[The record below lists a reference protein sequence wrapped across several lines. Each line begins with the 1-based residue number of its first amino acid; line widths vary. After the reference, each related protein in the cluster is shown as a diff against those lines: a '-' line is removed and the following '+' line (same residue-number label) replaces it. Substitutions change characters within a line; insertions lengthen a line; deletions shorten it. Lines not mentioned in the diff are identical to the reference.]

1 MYLEH
6 FSEKI
11 QENGSWKME
20 IDRTECEQDLEE
32 CIQYFRQRPVYHKL
46 FAKVRDKYRSLGH
59 FGGAVQLSGL
69 TPEECRQLGGF
80 FQKDFEGKKTVS
92 ISAAAMEK
100 ALERSRFS
108 GLKWETVLQN
118 YFQEELVGK
127 KDQRQQENALR
138 EQFFERIIA
147 VYPDNPG
154 SVWLKEVLSTKGE
167 GYLLLMKQ
175 YGEQHQKLRENLTLL
190 MQAIPRLPF
199 LTDGDGRESCELL
212 AVFAAETTG
221 DPHFFDMGTLGEQ
234 LLTAFLKRYIPRP
247 SATAVLTEGER
258 AEICGNEGIF
268 GSEEREEVS
277 DDGDIC
283 RPEER
288 EEDSDDGE
296 VVGIE
301 DAAKVLGKAVAFRTE
316 EKAELLYRAGLV
328 RDELSN
334 NTLVYGIIGIG
345 RDGKRHEGIS
355 GFLKRK
361 EPLQLT
367 LLTMRKLT
375 QVHPQKEKRV
385 YIVENPAV
393 FAKIMKAWP
402 EAAVLC
408 GNGQIRLATLILLDL
423 FDKETTFLYAGD
435 YDPEG
440 LQIAQ
445 RLKERYGERLQLWKY
460 RREFYEKYQSDVRI
474 PEKSLQKLRHIY
486 LQELQDIR
494 QAMLQQKKAAYQE
507 AMLEEYLGGRQLSCP
522 AMDMAM
528 IYQ

>member
-1 MYLEH
+1 
-6 FSEKI
+6 
-11 QENGSWKME
+11 ME
-20 IDRTECEQDLEE
+20 IGRAECEKDLEE

-46 FAKVRDKYRSLGH
+46 FVKVWDKYRSLGH
-59 FGGAVQLSGL
+59 FGGTVQLSGL

-80 FQKDFEGKKTVS
+80 FQKDFERKKTVS

-127 KDQRQQENALR
+127 KEQRQQENALR
-138 EQFFERIIA
+138 EQFFEKVIA
-147 VYPDNPG
+147 VYPGNPG
-154 SVWLKEVLSTKGE
+154 SAWLREVLSTKGE

-175 YGEQHQKLRENLTLL
+175 YGEQPGKLRENLTLL

-199 LTDGDGRESCELL
+199 LADEAGEGSCELL

-221 DPHFFDMGTLGEQ
+221 DPHFFDMGTPGEQ
-234 LLTAFLKRYIPRP
+234 LLTAFLKSYIPRP
-247 SATAVLTEGER
+247 SATAVPAEGER
-258 AEICGNEGIF
+258 AEICGNEEIF
-268 GSEEREEVS
+268 GPEEREEVS
-277 DDGDIC
+277 DDGD
-283 RPEER
+283 
-288 EEDSDDGE
+288 

-301 DAAKVLGKAVAFRTE
+301 DAAKVPEKAVAFRTE
-316 EKAELLYRAGLV
+316 EKAELLYKAGLV

-345 RDGKRHEGIS
+345 RDGERHEGIS
-355 GFLKRK
+355 GFLKRR

-367 LLTMRKLT
+367 LLTMRKLA
-375 QVHPQKEKRV
+375 QVRPQKGKRV

-393 FAKIMKAWP
+393 FAKLMRAWP
-402 EAAVLC
+402 EAAILC
-408 GNGQIRLATLILLDL
+408 GNGQVRLATLILLEL
-423 FDKETTFLYAGD
+423 FDRETTFLYAGD

-460 RREFYEKYQSDVRI
+460 RKDLYEKYRSDVKI
-474 PEKSLQKLRHIY
+474 PEKSLQKLKHIY
-486 LQELQDIR
+486 LKELQELK

-507 AMLEEYLGGRQLSCP
+507 AMLEEYLRDQ
-522 AMDMAM
+522 
-528 IYQ
+528 

>member
-1 MYLEH
+1 
-6 FSEKI
+6 
-11 QENGSWKME
+11 ME
-20 IDRTECEQDLEE
+20 IDRTECEKDLEE

-46 FAKVRDKYRSLGH
+46 FAKMWDKYRSLGH

-80 FQKDFEGKKTVS
+80 FQKDFERKKTVS

-100 ALERSRFS
+100 ALEKSRFS

-127 KDQRQQENALR
+127 KEQRQQENALR

-147 VYPDNPG
+147 VYPGNPG
-154 SVWLKEVLSTKGE
+154 CVWLREVLGTKGE

-175 YGEQHQKLRENLTLL
+175 YGEQHEKLKENLTLL

-199 LTDGDGRESCELL
+199 LADGDGEESCELL

-221 DPHFFDMGTLGEQ
+221 DPHFFDMGTPGEQ
-234 LLTAFLKRYIPRP
+234 LLTAFLKSYIPRP
-247 SATAVLTEGER
+247 SATAVPAEGER
-258 AEICGNEGIF
+258 AE
-268 GSEEREEVS
+268 
-277 DDGDIC
+277 
-283 RPEER
+283 
-288 EEDSDDGE
+288 
-296 VVGIE
+296 
-301 DAAKVLGKAVAFRTE
+301 KAVAFRTE
-316 EKAELLYRAGLV
+316 EKAELLYKAGLV

-345 RDGKRHEGIS
+345 RDGERHEGIS
-355 GFLKRK
+355 GFLKRR

-367 LLTMRKLT
+367 LLTMRKLA
-375 QVHPQKEKRV
+375 QVRPQKGKRV

-393 FAKIMKAWP
+393 FAKLMRAWP
-402 EAAVLC
+402 EAAILC
-408 GNGQIRLATLILLDL
+408 GNGQVRLATLILLEL
-423 FDKETTFLYAGD
+423 FDRETTFLYAGD

-460 RREFYEKYQSDVRI
+460 RRDLYEKYRSDVKI
-474 PEKSLQKLRHIY
+474 PEKSLQKLKHIY
-486 LQELQDIR
+486 LKELQELK

-507 AMLEEYLGGRQLSCP
+507 AMLEEYLRDQ
-522 AMDMAM
+522 
-528 IYQ
+528 